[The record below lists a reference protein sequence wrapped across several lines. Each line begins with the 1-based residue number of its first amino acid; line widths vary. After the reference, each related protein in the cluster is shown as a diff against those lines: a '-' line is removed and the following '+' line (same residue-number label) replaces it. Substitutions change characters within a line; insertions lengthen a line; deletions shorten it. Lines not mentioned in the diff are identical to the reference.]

1 MHLCG
6 TLTRRSMKIVE
17 RSKERRVHSLSETL
31 RLAARSSTVFHK
43 FHDYAACSLAAR
55 GFPV

>member
-1 MHLCG
+1 
-6 TLTRRSMKIVE
+6 MKIVE